1 MQHIKLSGL
10 TLPREIEEYFSVL
23 QILCIK
29 ESGNIYELV
38 RRESSE
44 KEQKSSMKNDAVTAD
59 EALLP
64 EKHCI
69 LKIIPQKYYDKNLYE
84 QLSSICCSGLLLP
97 TMEYHDRDA
106 VFFLYPLMTTLL
118 EAVSEGNFKNKDIRN
133 LLSEL
138 GSTLLCLHEH
148 SVLHFDISP
157 GNIYITKEGHF
168 LLGDFSSAVLFDSSK
183 TKTPFTKKPK
193 KTGYTPG
200 FFPVHAPENPG
211 IHFDIYGFCKILS
224 ILIRYGAYPKKEES
238 IKILNDYLSE
248 CESPPIKTD
257 TLSEIIRKIKPLVEN
272 DEISAADRIVDVPD
286 SEHEFFADDT
296 LSITDNCFQKT
307 EEKHIFFKQESFLGA
322 DKIKDFLLHLKFP
335 VKTIQTKDSRR
346 ISLYG
351 VLILCGL
358 IFLYSVYHT
367 AAVADQTQISKEQTI
382 PETDATP
389 AANISMNTDTKTP
402 SADLSQMPDTTGSTF
417 PAKTSQAPDNNEK
430 TQKAEKPVPV
440 QTVLDISHQ
449 NQKDSSFLEKISN
462 PEQILTIFAEGN
474 LFTGPGS
481 FLSFPHLK
489 ELYLNQNHLC
499 SLQGIS
505 ALSSLEILDLSEN
518 KISDLSELSKLNNLK
533 ILDLAGQKSLKHY
546 DTLKKLTSLQYLI
559 LTNTNL
565 SASQVTE
572 IQTALPDCNILF

>member
-1 MQHIKLSGL
+1 MQYIKISNLA
-10 TLPREIEEYFSVL
+10 LPEEIEEHFSVSR
-23 QILCIK
+23 ILFIK

-44 KEQKSSMKNDAVTAD
+44 KKQKSSMKNTALTAD
-59 EALLP
+59 ETLLP

-84 QLSSICCSGLLLP
+84 RLSSTGCSGLLLP
-97 TMEYHDRDA
+97 TIEYHDKNT

-118 EAVSEGNFKNKDIRN
+118 EAVSKGDFKNKYLCN
-133 LLSEL
+133 LLSDL

-157 GNIYITKEGHF
+157 GNIYMTKEGHF

-183 TKTPFTKKPK
+183 TKTPFIKKPK

-224 ILIRYGAYPKKEES
+224 ILIRYGAYPKKEEI

-257 TLSEIIRKIKPLVEN
+257 TLSEIIKNMKPLVEN
-272 DEISAADRIVDVPD
+272 DEISAADTLVDVPD

-296 LSITDNCFQKT
+296 LPMTDNRFKKT
-307 EEKHIFFKQESFLGA
+307 EEKHTFFKQEPFWDA
-322 DKIKDFLLHLKFP
+322 DKIKKFLLHLKFP
-335 VKTIQTKDSRR
+335 VKIIQTKDNRR
-346 ISLYG
+346 VPLYG

-367 AAVADQTQISKEQTI
+367 AAVVDQTQISKEQTI
-382 PETDATP
+382 PETYATP
-389 AANISMNTDTKTP
+389 TANISMNTDTKTP
-402 SADLSQMPDTTGSTF
+402 SADLSGMPDTTGSTF
-417 PAKTSQAPDNNEK
+417 PAKTSQAPANNET
-430 TQKAEKPVPV
+430 TQRAENPVPM

-462 PEQILTIFAEGN
+462 PERVLTIFAEGN

-518 KISDLSELSKLNNLK
+518 KISDLSELSKLSHLK
-533 ILDLAGQKSLKHY
+533 ILDLAGQKSLRHY